1 MVALAPFGGWP
12 ARYDL
17 AFDYPTNLDTG
28 LLAFVPRDEFWSY
41 SNETRIINIPR
52 SRTSPSARASVSTSS
67 VWNLAYLGL
76 PEKRSSRRWRS
87 SLPKR

>member
-41 SNETRIINIPR
+41 SNETQHHQYTKIPDFSIR
-52 SRTSPSARASVSTSS
+52 PGERFHFFRLEP
-67 VWNLAYLGL
+67 GL
-76 PEKRSSRRWRS
+76 SWTA
-87 SLPKR
+87 